1 MGLKSLGQTTNKLMV
16 SMNETQKLMDVEME
30 ELYRRTNISA
40 STHQSGL
47 MGRVVRQKPV
57 LFKAHMTAYWK
68 FARDR

>member
-1 MGLKSLGQTTNKLMV
+1 
-16 SMNETQKLMDVEME
+16 MNETQKLMDVEME